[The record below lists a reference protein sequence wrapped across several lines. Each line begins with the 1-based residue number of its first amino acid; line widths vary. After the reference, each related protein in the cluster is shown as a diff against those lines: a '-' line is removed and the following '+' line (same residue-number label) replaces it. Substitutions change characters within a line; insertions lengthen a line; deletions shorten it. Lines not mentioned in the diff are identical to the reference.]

1 MGRRKLGIY
10 VHIPFCVRKCAYCDF
25 LSFPASGRTQEAY
38 FRALREEIA
47 AFESADEYEA
57 VSVYF
62 GGGTPSLPPAGEIT
76 DTLEVICRSFSVA
89 EDAEITIECN
99 PGTLDR
105 EKLYAYRKAGCSRLS
120 LGLQSA
126 DDTLLKTLGRIHT
139 WETFLR
145 EYHEARGAG
154 FDNISVDLMYGLPGQ
169 TLAVWEDTL
178 EKVTAL
184 APEHLSAYSLIIE
197 EGTPF
202 WERYHEDDETK
213 KRGDRTL
220 FLPDEDEEGRM
231 LEMLKSSLRDIGM
244 HRYEISNYA
253 RPGRESRHNTG
264 YWLRREYAG
273 FGLGASGQIGKIRYR
288 NQSSLTE
295 YLKGVSEPEKNY
307 RKPDPEGLQEEGVP
321 GAEHPLWEE
330 VTVLTREDEIA
341 ETMILGLRLTEGVD
355 LQRFEETFSARA
367 EDLFAKE
374 ITMFR
379 REGLLELAGH
389 HLRLTDSGFD
399 VSNLVMSSF
408 L

>member
-38 FRALREEIA
+38 FPALREEIA
-47 AFESADEYEA
+47 AFENADEYEA

-89 EDAEITIECN
+89 KDAEITIECN

-169 TLAVWEDTL
+169 TLAVWKDTL

-220 FLPDEDEEGRM
+220 FLPDEDEEDRM
-231 LEMLKSSLRDIGM
+231 LEMLKFSLRDIGM

-295 YLKGVSEPEKNY
+295 YLKGLSEPEKNY

-321 GAEHPLWEE
+321 RAEHPLWEE

>member
-220 FLPDEDEEGRM
+220 FLPDEDEEDRM
-231 LEMLKSSLRDIGM
+231 LEMLKFSLRDIGM

-288 NQSSLTE
+288 NKSSLTE
-295 YLKGVSEPEKNY
+295 YLKGLSEPEKKC
-307 RKPDPEGLQEEGVP
+307 R
-321 GAEHPLWEE
+321 EE

-355 LQRFEETFSARA
+355 LQRFEETFSVRA

>member
-47 AFESADEYEA
+47 AFENADEYEA

-169 TLAVWEDTL
+169 TLAVWKDTL

-220 FLPDEDEEGRM
+220 FLPDEDEEDRM
-231 LEMLKSSLRDIGM
+231 LEMLKFSLRDIGM

-355 LQRFEETFSARA
+355 LQRFEETFSVRA

-399 VSNLVMSSF
+399 VSNLVMRSF